1 MPPGAASR
9 VGGQENS
16 FHRAEVRK
24 GFSDR
29 LLRQFSLWG
38 VVVLE
43 LCTINSSGGGRVCWG
58 VYGADLGRS
67 GEPAGHGGGQ
77 FNSIE
82 MTAVEMITCQSI
94 QSQLQVQQWLV
105 NRPLYL
111 ENTRMKHTNDLNVTE
126 RCRKPGEGSPWC
138 SVPARLGHSELPGP
152 AQLPPAAQTGSLH
165 EAEDRR

>member
-29 LLRQFSLWG
+29 LLRQFCLWG

-43 LCTINSSGGGRVCWG
+43 LVTVNSSGGVRVCWG
-58 VYGADLGRS
+58 VYGAGLSRS

-82 MTAVEMITCQSI
+82 MTAVEMITCQSV

-105 NRPLYL
+105 NRSLYL
-111 ENTRMKHTNDLNVTE
+111 GNARETYKWLHLDWKVQKTTGGVTLMVCPCTF
-126 RCRKPGEGSPWC
+126 RPFR
-138 SVPARLGHSELPGP
+138 VARAS
-152 AQLPPAAQTGSLH
+152 AAPSSSSNWIS
-165 EAEDRR
+165 AWSWR

>member
-16 FHRAEVRK
+16 FHWAKVRK

-29 LLRQFSLWG
+29 LLRQFCLWG

-43 LCTINSSGGGRVCWG
+43 LCPINSSGGVRVCWG
-58 VYGADLGRS
+58 VYGAGLSRS
-67 GEPAGHGGGQ
+67 GEPAGRVGGQ

-82 MTAVEMITCQSI
+82 MTAVERITCQSI

-111 ENTRMKHTNDLNVTE
+111 ENTRMKHTNDFTVSE
-126 RCRKPGEGSPWC
+126 RCGKPREGSPWW
-138 SVPARLGHSELPGP
+138 SVPARLGHSELPGL

-165 EAEDRR
+165 EAEEGN